1 MNREINDKLSENK
14 NQSTRNEIENSS
26 AGKFLPILDTTAE
39 RKKLFSRQAKSSKRN
54 RLRKV
59 EGDPPDIYILVRK
72 CRNRLSYYFN
82 LKTERITVISL
93 ARLCLIVC

>member
-59 EGDPPDIYILVRK
+59 EGDPRIYI
-72 CRNRLSYYFN
+72 YIY
-82 LKTERITVISL
+82 ISS
-93 ARLCLIVC
+93 